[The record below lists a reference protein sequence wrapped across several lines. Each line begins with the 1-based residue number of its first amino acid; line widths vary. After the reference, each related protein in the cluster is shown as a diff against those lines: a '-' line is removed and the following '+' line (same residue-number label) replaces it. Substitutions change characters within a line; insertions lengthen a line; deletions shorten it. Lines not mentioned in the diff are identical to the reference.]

1 MILGMPCI
9 ATYAGGTSSL
19 IKDKEEGLLIQDG
32 DPWSMAG
39 AIHELLSN
47 EIEAIEFGKRARERA
62 LIRHDKERIVSELL
76 AIYKIV
82 SRQSD

>member
-1 MILGMPCI
+1 
-9 ATYAGGTSSL
+9 
-19 IKDKEEGLLIQDG
+19 
-32 DPWSMAG
+32 MAG